1 MCLTHQSASC
11 YRKAMQNYDKKID
24 APNSGTSFLY
34 SFCFPFLGFYFAF
47 TMEVN
52 AFDSYAQRSQNPQL

>member
-1 MCLTHQSASC
+1 
-11 YRKAMQNYDKKID
+11 MQNYDKKID

-52 AFDSYAQRSQNPQL
+52 AFDSYAQRSQNPRQ